1 MKDYILFIVAMLI
14 FGSNGVFASM
24 LDMSG
29 AQLVLMRTL
38 IGGAVLLIIIL
49 IARSRTPREVL
60 LREKWRLL
68 FSGVCLGANW
78 VLLFEAYRLMN
89 VSLATLTYYT
99 APVMVLVLAPFV
111 LGEKQNGRAYLGMAV
126 VALGMLLRSLGLE
139 PYLLRDNHSGGH
151 TASLRVCDKRR
162 RTAAQG
168 RTRHF
173 CTALSLHREHG
184 LRLLALFQSYESAA
198 GQGGGVARL
207 F

>member
-68 FSGVCLGANW
+68 FP
-78 VLLFEAYRLMN
+78 
-89 VSLATLTYYT
+89 VSA
-99 APVMVLVLAPFV
+99 LVRTGYCFL
-111 LGEKQNGRAYLGMAV
+111 
-126 VALGMLLRSLGLE
+126 
-139 PYLLRDNHSGGH
+139 
-151 TASLRVCDKRR
+151 R
-162 RTAAQG
+162 RTG
-168 RTRHF
+168 
-173 CTALSLHREHG
+173 S
-184 LRLLALFQSYESAA
+184 
-198 GQGGGVARL
+198 
-207 F
+207 